1 MTNSLD
7 ILYILAHP
15 DDESFGHA
23 GTMLLAQD
31 MNLTTG
37 YICATRGEAGQIRDT
52 TLATRASLAARREL
66 ELRRAMT
73 LAGLDELRLLPY
85 RDSGMDGTEE
95 NNDPRC
101 LMQADED
108 EVTAMLVA
116 AIRELKPKVVVGF
129 GPEGVYRHP
138 DHIRIGKLTD
148 RAVMEAAS
156 GDEPGLGDPWQI
168 QAFYH
173 VASPRERLINS
184 RTNPESPYFNASLDF
199 LNTLGNP
206 AEDITH
212 WTNTSS
218 KGEQKFAVLMQ
229 HATQISID
237 NPIANPESELH
248 RVFMQT
254 ETLIRRD
261 VPWDDDENDPIT
273 QIRNAFPGTPTPVS
287 GT

>member
-1 MTNSLD
+1 MTSSLD

-23 GTMLLAQD
+23 GTMLLAKD
-31 MNLTTG
+31 MGLSTG
-37 YICATRGEAGQIRDT
+37 YICATRGEAGEIRDSK
-52 TLATRASLAARREL
+52 LATKATLAARREL

-73 LAGLDELRLLPY
+73 LVSMKELRFLPY

-95 NNDPRC
+95 NSDPRC

-116 AIRELKPKVVVGF
+116 AIRDLKPKVVVGF

-148 RAVMEAAS
+148 RAVLQAAT
-156 GDEPGLGDPWQI
+156 GDEPGLGDPWQVE
-168 QAFYH
+168 AFYH

-184 RTNPESPYFNASLDF
+184 RTNPESPYFNASMEF
-199 LNTLGNP
+199 LNTLGNA

-212 WTNTSS
+212 WINTSS
-218 KGEQKFAVLMQ
+218 KSDQKFAVLMQ
-229 HATQISID
+229 HATQISMD
-237 NPIANPESELH
+237 NPIADPDSELS
-248 RVFMQT
+248 RAFMQV
-254 ETLIRRD
+254 ETLIRRE
-261 VPWDDDENDPIT
+261 VPWGGAENDPIT
-273 QIRNAFPGTPTPVS
+273 QIRDAFPQVS
-287 GT
+287 VDA

>member
-1 MTNSLD
+1 MTSSLD

-31 MNLTTG
+31 MGISTG
-37 YICATRGEAGQIRDT
+37 YICATRGEAGEIRDS
-52 TLATRASLAARREL
+52 TLATRATLAARREL

-73 LAGLDELRLLPY
+73 LAGLAELRILPY
-85 RDSGMDGTEE
+85 RDSGMDGTDA

-101 LMQADED
+101 LVQADED

-116 AIRELKPKVVVGF
+116 AIRELKPRVVIGF

-148 RAVMEAAS
+148 RAVLEAAG
-156 GDEPGLGDPWQI
+156 GDDPGIGDPWQVD
-168 QAFYH
+168 AFYH
-173 VASPRERLINS
+173 VASPRERLIRS
-184 RTNPESPYFNASLDF
+184 RTNPESPFFNADMDF

-212 WTNTSS
+212 WTNVSS
-218 KGEQKFAVLMQ
+218 MSRQKYAVLMQ
-229 HATQISID
+229 HATQISND
-237 NPIANPESELH
+237 NPIADPESELH
-248 RVFMQT
+248 RAFMSV

-261 VPWDDDENDPIT
+261 LPWDEADNDPIT
-273 QIRNAFPGTPTPVS
+273 QIRDKFPHVQQIS
-287 GT
+287 

>member
-1 MTNSLD
+1 MTSELD

-23 GTMLLAQD
+23 GTMLLAKE
-31 MNLTTG
+31 MGFSTG
-37 YICATRGEAGQIRDT
+37 YICATRGEAGEIRDKA
-52 TLATRASLAARREL
+52 LASPASLAARREL

-73 LAGLDELRLLPY
+73 LAGLAELRLLPY

-116 AIRELKPKVVVGF
+116 AVRELKPRVVIGF

-148 RAVMEAAS
+148 RAVIEAAG
-156 GDEPGLGDPWQI
+156 GDEPGLGDPWQVE
-168 QAFYH
+168 AMYH
-173 VASPRERLINS
+173 VAAPRERMLQS
-184 RTNPESPYFNASLDF
+184 RTNPESPYFNASLEF

-212 WTNTSS
+212 WINTSS
-218 KGEQKFAVLMQ
+218 MADQKFAILMQ
-229 HATQISID
+229 HATQISRD
-237 NPIANPESELH
+237 NPIADPESELH
-248 RVFMQT
+248 RAFLQT
-254 ETLIRRD
+254 ETLIRRE
-261 VPWDDDENDPIT
+261 VPWDDAEDDPIT
-273 QIRNAFPGTPTPVS
+273 QIRDAYPGLQARP
-287 GT
+287 

>member
-1 MTNSLD
+1 MTHGLD

-31 MNLTTG
+31 MNFRTG
-37 YICATRGEAGQIRDT
+37 YICATRGEAGEIRDS

-73 LAGLDELRLLPY
+73 LAGLDDLRILPY
-85 RDSGMDGTEE
+85 RDSGMDGTAE

-101 LMQADED
+101 LVQADED

-116 AIRELKPKVVVGF
+116 AIRELKPRVVIGF

-148 RAVMEAAS
+148 RAVVEAA
-156 GDEPGLGDPWQI
+156 GDEEPGLGDSWQI
-168 QAFYH
+168 EAFYH
-173 VASPRERLINS
+173 VASPRERLIRS
-184 RTNPESPYFNASLDF
+184 RTNPESPYFNASMEF

-206 AEDITH
+206 SADITH

-218 KGEQKFAVLMQ
+218 KAEQKFAVLMQ
-229 HATQISID
+229 HATQISKD
-237 NPIANPESELH
+237 NPIADPESELH
-248 RVFMQT
+248 RAFMQT

-261 VPWDDDENDPIT
+261 LPWDTDANDPIT
-273 QIRNAFPGTPTPVS
+273 QIRDTFPGSPAPDSVI
-287 GT
+287 

>member
-1 MTNSLD
+1 MTSSLD

-23 GTMLLAQD
+23 GTMLLAKH
-31 MNLTTG
+31 MGITTG
-37 YICATRGEAGQIRDT
+37 YICATRGEAGEIRDKK
-52 TLATRASLAARREL
+52 LATKASLAARREL
-66 ELRRAMT
+66 ELRRAMA
-73 LAGLDELRLLPY
+73 LVDMKELRFMPF

-95 NNDPRC
+95 NNDPRS
-101 LMQADED
+101 LMRADED

-116 AIRELKPKVVVGF
+116 AIRDLKPKVVVGF

-148 RAVMEAAS
+148 RAVLEAAA
-156 GDEPGLGDPWQI
+156 GNDPGLGDPWQVD
-168 QAFYH
+168 AFYH

-184 RTNPESPYFNASLDF
+184 RSNPESPYFNASLDF

-212 WTNTSS
+212 WINTSS
-218 KGEQKFAVLMQ
+218 VGDQKFAVLMQ
-229 HATQISID
+229 HATQISMD
-237 NPIANPESELH
+237 NPIADPESELS
-248 RVFMQT
+248 RAFMQV

-261 VPWDDDENDPIT
+261 VPWGGTSDDPIT
-273 QIRNAFPGTPTPVS
+273 QIRDKFPQV
-287 GT
+287 

>member
-1 MTNSLD
+1 MSSGID

-31 MNLTTG
+31 MGLRTG
-37 YICATRGEAGQIRDT
+37 YICATRGEAGEIRDS

-73 LAGLDELRLLPY
+73 LAGLDELRILPY
-85 RDSGMDGTEE
+85 RDSGMDGTEA

-101 LMQADED
+101 LFQADED
-108 EVTAMLVA
+108 EVTACLVA
-116 AIRELKPKVVVGF
+116 AIRELKPRVVVGF

-148 RAVMEAAS
+148 RAVIEAA
-156 GDEPGLGDPWQI
+156 GDGEPGLGDPWKI
-168 QAFYH
+168 DAFYH
-173 VASPRERLINS
+173 VASPRERLIRS
-184 RTNPESPYFNASLDF
+184 RENPESPYFNASLEF

-206 AEDITH
+206 SEDITH
-212 WTNTSS
+212 WINTSS
-218 KGEQKFAVLMQ
+218 KAEQKFAVLMQ
-229 HATQISID
+229 HATQISAD

-248 RVFMQT
+248 RAFMQA
-254 ETLIRRD
+254 ETLLRCD
-261 VPWDDDENDPIT
+261 LPWDTDENDPIT
-273 QIRNAFPGTPTPVS
+273 QIRDAFPGTPSPVM
-287 GT
+287 

>member
-31 MNLTTG
+31 MGLRTG
-37 YICATRGEAGQIRDT
+37 YICATRGEAGEIRDS
-52 TLATRASLAARREL
+52 TLATKATLAARREL
-66 ELRRAMT
+66 ELRRAMH

-85 RDSGMDGTEE
+85 RDSGMDGTDE
-95 NNDPRC
+95 NADPRC

-108 EVTAMLVA
+108 EVTALLVA
-116 AIRELKPKVVVGF
+116 AIRELKPKAVVGF

-148 RAVMEAAS
+148 RAVLEAAG
-156 GDEPGLGDPWQI
+156 GDDPGLGDPWQVE
-168 QAFYH
+168 ALYH
-173 VASPRERLINS
+173 VASPRERLIQS
-184 RTNPESPYFNASLDF
+184 RTNPESPYFNASMEF

-212 WTNTSS
+212 WINTSS
-218 KGEQKFAVLMQ
+218 KGEQKFTVLMQ
-229 HATQISID
+229 HATQISVD
-237 NPIANPESELH
+237 NPIADPESELY
-248 RVFMQT
+248 RAFMQA
-254 ETLIRRD
+254 ETLIRRE
-261 VPWDDDENDPIT
+261 VPWGGASDDPIT
-273 QIRNAFPGTPTPVS
+273 QIRDAFPQI
-287 GT
+287 